1 MRQTLIGLLIFS
13 FSITILLP
21 SLSLYFSISSLDN
34 ISFLNSEIDG
44 DLEEREGEEKILTL
58 SDMSFP
64 TEYQNTSSEIY
75 FDPNSYNSINTQNT
89 SPPPVA

>member
-13 FSITILLP
+13 FSITIFLP

-89 SPPPVA
+89 SPPPEA

>member
-1 MRQTLIGLLIFS
+1 MIGLLIFS

-89 SPPPVA
+89 SPPPEA

>member
-21 SLSLYFSISSLDN
+21 SLSLYFSISSIDN

-75 FDPNSYNSINTQNT
+75 FDPNSYNSINTRNT
-89 SPPPVA
+89 SPPPEV

>member
-1 MRQTLIGLLIFS
+1 MRQTLIGILIFS
-13 FSITILLP
+13 FSISILLP
-21 SLSLYFSISSLDN
+21 SISLYFSISSLDN

-89 SPPPVA
+89 SPPPEA

>member
-89 SPPPVA
+89 SPPPEV

>member
-21 SLSLYFSISSLDN
+21 SLSLYFSISSIDN

-89 SPPPVA
+89 SPPPEA

>member
-64 TEYQNTSSEIY
+64 TEYQHTSSEIY
-75 FDPNSYNSINTQNT
+75 FNPNSYNSINTQNT
-89 SPPPVA
+89 SPPPEA

>member
-89 SPPPVA
+89 SPPPEA

>member
-21 SLSLYFSISSLDN
+21 SISLYFSISSLDN

-89 SPPPVA
+89 SPPPEA

>member
-64 TEYQNTSSEIY
+64 IEYQNTSSEIY

-89 SPPPVA
+89 SPPPEA

>member
-75 FDPNSYNSINTQNT
+75 FDPNSYNSINTQNA

>member
-75 FDPNSYNSINTQNT
+75 FDPNSYNSISTQNT
-89 SPPPVA
+89 SPPPEA

>member
-1 MRQTLIGLLIFS
+1 LIFS

-89 SPPPVA
+89 SPPPEA